1 MAQETP
7 GSAFG
12 MPAEDHQSSGL
23 FDEANPEAPPQEPAP
38 PAPEKGTTERPY
50 APPEEPPPEEE
61 TTPEEKL
68 YAGVFKDVPGLEKG
82 YEEVRRA
89 FTERSMEMSELRA
102 KQQEQEQILTLVA
115 PLIQERLV
123 AENPE
128 LAEQLEFAQRVQPMI
143 DERLAP
149 LQQEAET
156 AQAQQE
162 FLRTVTD
169 FRARHPDVPPN
180 SEADHML
187 AQVVQELDLI
197 KEDPEALEVAYE
209 ASRDPAL
216 RFVLNASPH
225 LADTDNGMAMA
236 RVQASQ
242 VAAQQSAQA
251 PPGGTT
257 QGEPARIAPR
267 IPFVERGGSGA
278 PTQGAPGNTPDSPLK
293 EAIAMYRAERE
304 SPFLR

>member
-23 FDEANPEAPPQEPAP
+23 FDEVNPEAPPTEPAA

-50 APPEEPPPEEE
+50 APPEEPPAEE

-68 YAGVFKDVPGLEKG
+68 YAGVFKDADALEKG

-209 ASRDPAL
+209 ASQDPAL

-236 RVQASQ
+236 RVQATQ
-242 VAAQQSAQA
+242 LAAQQQPAQA